1 MKITIYKNQKEIEKI
16 YQVDNYDLMYGT
28 IQDIFSVIDEGIPDL
43 NDTEGL
49 FKLLVANRGKL
60 EDLLLDVFAS
70 EGMKREE
77 LRKIKIVEMVPL
89 FVDLFNYVQEAFRS
103 KN

>member
-16 YQVDNYDLMYGT
+16 YQTDNYDLMYGT

-43 NDTEGL
+43 NDKEGL
-49 FKLLVANRGKL
+49 LKLLVANRGKL

-70 EGMKREE
+70 EGMTREE

-89 FVDLFNYVQEAFRS
+89 FIDLFNYVQEAFEL